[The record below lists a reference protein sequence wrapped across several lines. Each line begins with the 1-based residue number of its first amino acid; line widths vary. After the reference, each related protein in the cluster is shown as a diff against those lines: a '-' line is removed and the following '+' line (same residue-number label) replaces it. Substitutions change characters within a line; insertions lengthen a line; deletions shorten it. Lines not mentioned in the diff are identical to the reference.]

1 MKAIL
6 EYGKFTCLIELP
18 QVLPEI
24 RIMKPTDAITFVP
37 QDVPDVTEVHT
48 KLLEFSYARQLD
60 GEYHLYRFWR
70 EL

>member
-18 QVLPEI
+18 EILPEV
-24 RIMKPTDAITFVP
+24 RIMKPMDAISFTP
-37 QDVPDVTEVHT
+37 QDIPDVSEVDT
-48 KLLEFSYARQLD
+48 KLLEFRYARQLD
-60 GEYHLYRFWR
+60 NRYHLYRFER